1 MNVGW
6 LNISALFGPDVC
18 WYGVVSAAGNC
29 CLLRAA
35 RTQCNHS
42 PKLHR
47 VDPGVGNY
55 LATFC
60 DEWFASVG
68 LSVMRLARKLFIFM
82 IPAPRMAWYISVGTS
97 AKCARS
103 VVRWFKQTTGSI
115 IVCSGI
121 YHSAATARFAWQPS
135 LTAYCC
141 CFYRPVVYFPR
152 SQLSSK
158 MYSTNEVCDP

>member
-6 LNISALFGPDVC
+6 LNIKALFGPDVC

-47 VDPGVGNY
+47 ADPGVGNY

-68 LSVMRLARKLFIFM
+68 LLVMSLARKLFIFM
-82 IPAPRMAWYISVGTS
+82 KRFIIPAPRMAWYISVGTS

-121 YHSAATARFAWQPS
+121 YHSVATARFAWQPS

-141 CFYRPVVYFPR
+141 RFYRASGLF
-152 SQLSSK
+152 SMESAQ
-158 MYSTNEVCDP
+158 